1 MATIRSAQELENRRR
16 LAVARVAEGYAQ
28 TEVARFLG
36 VDVRSVR
43 RWVAAHRLGGEA
55 GLAASTAPG
64 QAPKLTP
71 GQAEVVLGWLA
82 RPATDFGFATEL
94 WTAPRVA
101 GLIEKSFGVAYHPRY
116 LNEWLTARGITPQK
130 PRRVPRERDQAEVD
144 RRVAEELPR
153 IKKRP
158 RRTGPTSS

>member
-1 MATIRSAQELENRRR
+1 MPATRSAQELENRRR
-16 LAVARVAEGYAQ
+16 LAVARVNEGYSQ
-28 TEVARFLG
+28 TDVARFLG
-36 VDVRSVR
+36 VNVRSVR
-43 RWVAAHRLGGEA
+43 TWVARYRDEGEP

-64 QAPKLTP
+64 QTPRLTP
-71 GQAEVVLGWLA
+71 EQGLVVLGWLA
-82 RPATDFGFATEL
+82 KPATEFGFATEL

-101 GLIEKSFGVAYHPRY
+101 KLIEKQFEVVYHPRY

-130 PRRVPRERDQAEVD
+130 PRRVPRERDQAEID
-144 RRVAEELPR
+144 RWAAEELPR

>member
-1 MATIRSAQELENRRR
+1 MATTRSAQELENRRR
-16 LAVARVAEGYAQ
+16 LAVSRVNEGYAQ

-36 VDVRSVR
+36 VNVRSVR
-43 RWVAAHRLGGEA
+43 RWVAAHRQEGDA
-55 GLAASTAPG
+55 GLAATVAPG

-82 RPATDFGFATEL
+82 KPATDFGFATEL

-101 GLIEKSFGVAYHPRY
+101 ALIEKEFGAAHHPRY

-130 PRRVPRERDQAEVD
+130 PRRVPRERDQAEID
-144 RRVAEELPR
+144 RWVAEELPR
-153 IKKRP
+153 IKKRRP
-158 RRTGPTSS
+158 RTAPTSS

>member
-1 MATIRSAQELENRRR
+1 MATTRSAQELENRRR
-16 LAVARVAEGYAQ
+16 LAVARVNEGYTQA
-28 TEVARFLG
+28 EVARFLG
-36 VDVRSVR
+36 VNVRSVR
-43 RWVAAHRLGGEA
+43 RWVAAHRSGGDA
-55 GLAASTAPG
+55 GLAATVAPG
-64 QAPKLTP
+64 RAARLTP
-71 GQAEVVLGWLA
+71 AQVEAVLGWLA

-101 GLIEKSFGVAYHPRY
+101 RLIEKELGVAYHSRY

-144 RRVAEELPR
+144 RWVAEELPR

-158 RRTGPTSS
+158 PRTGPTSS

>member
-1 MATIRSAQELENRRR
+1 MATTRSAQELENRRR
-16 LAVARVAEGYAQ
+16 LAVARVNEGYSQA
-28 TEVARFLG
+28 EVARFLG

-43 RWVAAHRLGGEA
+43 TWVADYRREGEA

-64 QAPKLTP
+64 RTPRLTP
-71 GQAEVVLGWLA
+71 EQSQVVLGWLA
-82 RPATDFGFATEL
+82 RPATEFGFATEL

-101 GLIEKSFGVAYHPRY
+101 RLIEKTFAVAYHPRY

-130 PRRVPRERDQAEVD
+130 PRRVPRERDQAEID
-144 RRVAEELPR
+144 RWVAEELPR